1 MTLPSLTEVDANVKL
16 RPLQEPDPPKASIAR
31 WLTRVSEGRERYS
44 LRVLDVGC
52 GRGGTV
58 AWLLE
63 QGFDAYGVD
72 VRPDYIANGCAY
84 LGPDRLAALDGA
96 MYPYPD
102 DHFDIVISD
111 QVFEHVADLGQL
123 AREVARTSK
132 VGAVGLHVFPGKW
145 TFTEGHLQAP
155 LVHWLPKGPVRRV
168 AINAVLRAGLTA
180 PYFED
185 RTLAE
190 RTEIFSR
197 YSDRETF
204 YRRPAVI
211 RRVLEAAGLS
221 VDLREVSRE
230 SVLLKL
236 GNPRIP
242 MPFDRLAA
250 WAYRNTRMM
259 YLATT
264 RVG

>member
-1 MTLPSLTEVDANVKL
+1 MTVPSLTEVDANVKL
-16 RPLQEPDPPKASIAR
+16 KPLQKPDPPRAAIAA
-31 WLTRVSEGRERYS
+31 WLQRVSQGRERSS

-58 AWLLE
+58 AWLVE

-72 VRPDYIANGCAY
+72 ARSDYVANGRDY
-84 LGPDRLAALDGA
+84 LGPDRLAALDGT

-111 QVFEHVADLGQL
+111 QVFEHVAHLGQL
-123 AREVARTSK
+123 AGEVARTSK

-155 LVHWLPKGPVRRV
+155 LVHWLPKGPVRRA
-168 AINAVLRAGLTA
+168 AISAVLRAGLTA
-180 PYFED
+180 PYFAD
-185 RTLAE
+185 RALAE

-197 YSDRETF
+197 YSDQETF

-211 RRVLEAAGLS
+211 RRELESAGLS

-230 SVLLKL
+230 AVLLKL
-236 GNPRIP
+236 GSPRLP
-242 MPFDRLAA
+242 TPVDRLAA

-259 YLATT
+259 YLATV
-264 RVG
+264 RVR